1 MVVLLVLLTLVLF
14 VVADAVVLHLRER
27 EKRPAAEG
35 KPVPAPLELPGGMF
49 LHPTHTWITIEPGG
63 MVKIGLDEIAR
74 KLIGPVNGLRFAEN
88 GWRVRKGETLLW
100 LKVGGEELPV
110 PSPVGGTVKETR
122 AAHAMASGNDP
133 DAWLVA
139 LEPDH
144 LAADLRPMRLAE
156 EATSWLLEEMRR
168 LRLALEE
175 LHFATNGTLLDGGE
189 PTTGILGELGKS
201 QREQL
206 FQLFLVRS

>member
-1 MVVLLVLLTLVLF
+1 MVVLLVLLTLVVF
-14 VVADAVVLHLRER
+14 VAADAVITSLRER
-27 EKRPAAEG
+27 EKGPAAEG
-35 KPVPAPLELPGGMF
+35 KSLPAPAALPGGMF
-49 LHPTHTWITIEPGG
+49 LHPTHTWLTLEPGG
-63 MVKIGLDEIAR
+63 MVRIGLDEIAR
-74 KLIGPVNGLRFAEN
+74 KLVGPVNGVRFAET

-100 LKVGGEELPV
+100 IKVGDEELPI
-110 PSPVGGTVKETR
+110 PAPVGGTIKETR
-122 AAHAMASGNDP
+122 AAHATASGNDP

-156 EATSWLLEEMRR
+156 EASSWLSEEMRR

-189 PTTGILGELGKS
+189 PTSGILGALGKS

-206 FQLFLVRS
+206 VHLFLVRS